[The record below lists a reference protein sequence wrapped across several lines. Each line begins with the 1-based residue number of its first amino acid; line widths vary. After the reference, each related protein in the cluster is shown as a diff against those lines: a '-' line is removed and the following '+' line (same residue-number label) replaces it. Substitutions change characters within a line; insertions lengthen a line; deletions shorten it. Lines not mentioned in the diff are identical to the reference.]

1 MLINKD
7 ITKFFE
13 HDKLEL
19 IGTLIVS
26 AIFIIRNCDKNN
38 YLLDE
43 ILEASSINL
52 ETPLFLKK
60 LEEQL
65 DLLKKDNNSNIYFS
79 SELRHSPS
87 ALQNSPVSWQYYAIY
102 FAFNLGSEEIY
113 KSKDDPVLS
122 ELLKLPLNFHYRYLK
137 YKIIKYKREKTT
149 SARRPA
155 NPSQPHGQ
163 AVELLAVM

>member
-43 ILEASSINL
+43 ILEACRDAKNL
-52 ETPLFLKK
+52 ATARIDTWPL
-60 LEEQL
+60 
-65 DLLKKDNNSNIYFS
+65 D
-79 SELRHSPS
+79 
-87 ALQNSPVSWQYYAIY
+87 A
-102 FAFNLGSEEIY
+102 
-113 KSKDDPVLS
+113 
-122 ELLKLPLNFHYRYLK
+122 
-137 YKIIKYKREKTT
+137 
-149 SARRPA
+149 
-155 NPSQPHGQ
+155 
-163 AVELLAVM
+163 

>member
-1 MLINKD
+1 MLINKN

-19 IGTLIVS
+19 IGTLIAS
-26 AIFIIRNCDKNN
+26 TIFIIRNSDKDN

-52 ETPLFLKK
+52 EAPLFLKK
-60 LEEQL
+60 LEEHL

-102 FAFNLGSEEIY
+102 FAFNLGSQEIY

-137 YKIIKYKREKTT
+137 YFLHRH
-149 SARRPA
+149 S
-155 NPSQPHGQ
+155 
-163 AVELLAVM
+163 

>member
-52 ETPLFLKK
+52 F
-60 LEEQL
+60 
-65 DLLKKDNNSNIYFS
+65 
-79 SELRHSPS
+79 
-87 ALQNSPVSWQYYAIY
+87 
-102 FAFNLGSEEIY
+102 
-113 KSKDDPVLS
+113 VLS
-122 ELLKLPLNFHYRYLK
+122 K
-137 YKIIKYKREKTT
+137 
-149 SARRPA
+149 
-155 NPSQPHGQ
+155 
-163 AVELLAVM
+163 

>member
-1 MLINKD
+1 MLINKN

-52 ETPLFLKK
+52 EAPLFRK
-60 LEEQL
+60 
-65 DLLKKDNNSNIYFS
+65 N
-79 SELRHSPS
+79 LR
-87 ALQNSPVSWQYYAIY
+87 N
-102 FAFNLGSEEIY
+102 
-113 KSKDDPVLS
+113 
-122 ELLKLPLNFHYRYLK
+122 
-137 YKIIKYKREKTT
+137 T
-149 SARRPA
+149 
-155 NPSQPHGQ
+155 
-163 AVELLAVM
+163 